1 MIAVGIA
8 VALAGGIRAAMT
20 TEPAPGVALAGA
32 AAVVAVAFGLVSSR
46 RCHRRSWLR
55 AWTAIGAG
63 LLAVVGTVVLEVLHL
78 SGLPTA
84 RGPAMAL
91 NAGGAA
97 LTVGGLAALLHRRL
111 PGRALEA
118 LAEAAVA
125 VLALAFVTL
134 ALVLVPLQG
143 WEPGH
148 QLAALAA
155 PLLDLVVLWLA
166 GSLVSL
172 TERHPTAYRFLIA
185 GYICLFFAHA
195 VSAAVSLAARPVP
208 AVAVDT
214 VVLWGACLWA
224 TAFVHPSLKTGF
236 DPVPLRSMRPS
247 RVRVGLIVAVAL
259 VVPAVLSIQSSLG
272 TTAREPG
279 LVIGSTFL
287 PLLVLLYLLRQ
298 VFTHAAA
305 EYRAQHDPLTG
316 VCNRLLFEDRLRMSL
331 AQADRSGGSVAVMFL
346 DLDRFKGINDSLGHS
361 VGNQLLQA
369 VVKRLQGCLREEDT
383 LARFGGDE
391 FTLIIPDAAGKDESV
406 AKVAERILERFS
418 EPFSVGARHLS
429 VKASVGVAVS
439 PFDGAD
445 ADTLLKHA
453 DTAMYQA
460 KAAGRNTFEMFD
472 SAMSARAR
480 LRFALEDSLRAAVEC
495 GRLAVHYQPKLDI
508 ATGRIAG
515 VEALARWQHPRLGF
529 IPPWAFIP
537 LAEESSL
544 VATLGQWVLEE
555 ACTQARRWQDDGLP
569 AVPVAVNLSP
579 RQFGHQPVVEM
590 VTEALASSGLAPTLL
605 ELEVT
610 ESVLM
615 EHMSAVAASLDD
627 LRAMG
632 VRCSIDDFG
641 TGYNALTYLA
651 EIPVDAIKI
660 DRSFVARIDDEG
672 GGGPIVGG
680 VIALAHSLDLLVVA
694 EGVET
699 DAQLRFLEAQGC
711 DQVQGY
717 RFSPP
722 VPATEMSALM
732 RSPERLFTDWRD
744 EVAAMPLPLSV
755 VSPERFEALLDSVLQ
770 EGHWPTGLDTE
781 VIEAVLA
788 ALQPDEL
795 RRARDARS
803 LRPLSTRLAVG
814 TLAGLASV
822 TGGLTAANALP
833 RAVQAPATEILDGGA
848 GTGTPPGGTGDP
860 EPGPGTRTAVGRP
873 DGAPG

>member
-1 MIAVGIA
+1 MIIAVIA
-8 VALAGGIRAAMT
+8 VALAGGIRAGMGHR
-20 TEPAPGVALAGA
+20 PVV
-32 AAVVAVAFGLVSSR
+32 VVAVAGALAVPAVAMGVLVAR
-46 RCHRRSWLR
+46 NFHRRVWTE
-55 AWTAIGAG
+55 AWALIGLG
-63 LLAVVGTVVLEVLHL
+63 LLFMVGSELVETLGV
-78 SGLPTA
+78 SGLPTD
-84 RGPAMAL
+84 GGL
-91 NAGGAA
+91 GTVFDAGGAL
-97 LTVGGLAALLHRRL
+97 LTVAGLAALLHQRL
-111 PGRALEA
+111 PGREAEA
-118 LAEAAVA
+118 LAESSVMA
-125 VLALAFVTL
+125 LALAFVTL
-134 ALVLVPLQG
+134 ALIVVPRQG
-143 WEPGH
+143 WHPAH
-148 QLAALAA
+148 QIAALAA
-155 PLLDLVVLWLA
+155 PLLDLVVLWTA
-166 GSLVSL
+166 GSLVQL
-172 TERHPTAYRFLIA
+172 TERHPTSYRFLVA
-185 GYICLFFAHA
+185 GYMFLFFAHA
-195 VSAAVSLAARPVP
+195 MSSAQSFVSDSLSP
-208 AVAVDT
+208 VAVET
-214 VVLWGACLWA
+214 VVLWGVCVWA
-224 TAFVHPSLKTGF
+224 MAFVHPSQKAPF
-236 DPVPLRSMRPS
+236 DPVPLRPTRPS
-247 RVRVGLIVAVAL
+247 AVRVGLLVGSAL
-259 VVPAVLSIQSSLG
+259 VVPAVLSTQSAVIV
-272 TTAREPG
+272 TRERV
-279 LVIGSTFL
+279 LVVAATLL

-316 VCNRLLFEDRLRMSL
+316 VCNRVLFEDRLRQSL
-331 AQADRSGGSVAVMFL
+331 AQSERTRTSVAVMFL
-346 DLDRFKGINDSLGHS
+346 DLDRFKDINDSLGHA

-369 VVKRLQGCLREEDT
+369 VVKRLQGCLREQDT

-391 FTLIIPDAAGKDESV
+391 FTLLIPDSGPKDDSV
-406 AKVAERILERFS
+406 VKVAERILERFS
-418 EPFSVGARHLS
+418 DPFTVGSRQLS

-460 KAAGRNTFEMFD
+460 KAAGRNTFEVFD

-544 VATLGQWVLEE
+544 VATLGKWVLEQ
-555 ACTQARRWQDDGLP
+555 ACAQARRWHEMGLEG
-569 AVPVAVNLSP
+569 ASVAVNLSP
-579 RQFGHQPVVEM
+579 RQFGHQPVVDM
-590 VTEALASSGLAPTLL
+590 VKEALRVSRLDPNLL

-615 EHMSAVAASLDD
+615 EHMGEVATSLDD

-651 EIPVDAIKI
+651 EMPVDAIKI
-660 DRSFVARIDDEG
+660 DKSFVARIDQG
-672 GGGPIVGG
+672 GDGCPIVGA
-680 VIALAHSLDLLVVA
+680 VIALAHSLNLRVVA

-699 DAQLRFLEAQGC
+699 DDQLRFLEANAC

-722 VPATEMSALM
+722 VPAVEMEALLAN
-732 RSPERLFTDWRD
+732 PARLFTDWRE
-744 EVAAMPLPLSV
+744 EVAAMPLPMGV
-755 VSPERFEALLDSVLQ
+755 VSPARFEALLDSVLQ
-770 EGHWPTGLDTE
+770 EGHWPTGMDSE

-795 RRARDARS
+795 RRTKDARV
-803 LRPLSTRLAVG
+803 LRPFSTRLAVG

-822 TGGLTAANALP
+822 TGGLAAANALP
-833 RAVQAPATEILDGGA
+833 RSMQSAATEILGTDPGQA
-848 GTGTPPGGTGDP
+848 ASGTGPADP
-860 EPGPGTRTAVGRP
+860 EKPAASTSPV
-873 DGAPG
+873 DG